1 MGYFPLI
8 LLASPMA
15 KDKQI
20 IRAIK
25 GMVDVIPPSV
35 KMWQRIEKSARRI
48 FSTYGYYEIRTPI
61 VENTDLF
68 VRGVGESSS
77 IVEKEMYSF
86 VDQGDDKLTL
96 RPEGTAPVVR
106 AYIESN
112 ICHTAPLARFFY
124 IGPMF
129 RRERPQKGRQRQFYQ
144 IGCELFDVKSPMA
157 DAEVIAMAD
166 HFLKDVGAE
175 GLVLEINSIGCP
187 ACRPQFNSAL
197 VSYFESSKSGLCG
210 DCARRLGKNPMRI
223 LDCKNEGCKKIV
235 ESAPRFPDFW
245 CDECVEHFN
254 TVKETLN
261 LLEVGYTVNDRI
273 VRGLDYYMR
282 TTFEFLTDKLGSQNA
297 VLAGGRYDGL
307 VKELGGPDL
316 PGIGFAL
323 GMERLVLLLEQT
335 YSQEFYNDDVIY
347 FAVLGDKARD
357 AALPMI
363 QILRKDGVRVEWDYA
378 SKSLKSQ
385 MKRADKLLA
394 KSVVIIGE
402 DEIQKGHAIVRDMQA
417 GSQKEVRLKDLPMH
431 FIEIGG

>member
-1 MGYFPLI
+1 
-8 LLASPMA
+8 
-15 KDKQI
+15 
-20 IRAIK
+20 
-25 GMVDVIPPSV
+25 
-35 KMWQRIEKSARRI
+35 
-48 FSTYGYYEIRTPI
+48 
-61 VENTDLF
+61 
-68 VRGVGESSS
+68 
-77 IVEKEMYSF
+77 
-86 VDQGDDKLTL
+86 
-96 RPEGTAPVVR
+96 
-106 AYIESN
+106 
-112 ICHTAPLARFFY
+112 
-124 IGPMF
+124 
-129 RRERPQKGRQRQFYQ
+129 
-144 IGCELFDVKSPMA
+144 
-157 DAEVIAMAD
+157 
-166 HFLKDVGAE
+166 
-175 GLVLEINSIGCP
+175 
-187 ACRPQFNSAL
+187 
-197 VSYFESSKSGLCG
+197 
-210 DCARRLGKNPMRI
+210 
-223 LDCKNEGCKKIV
+223 
-235 ESAPRFPDFW
+235 
-245 CDECVEHFN
+245 
-254 TVKETLN
+254 VKETLN